1 MVEHGRDFRLML
13 GPTAFQISVSPAG
26 EAAFK
31 DEVESGIPISG
42 RASFFKRYPRPPVQR
57 VSSRRTV
64 ADNRLLGEPNQYR
77 VRGKER
83 ANHSRTVQNHRHE
96 LRLAPEVSNTTN
108 AVVRCP
114 G

>member
-42 RASFFKRYPRPPVQR
+42 RASFFKRYPV
-57 VSSRRTV
+57 RRFNVFPHEGRCGQST
-64 ADNRLLGEPNQYR
+64 PW
-77 VRGKER
+77 
-83 ANHSRTVQNHRHE
+83 RTK
-96 LRLAPEVSNTTN
+96 PI
-108 AVVRCP
+108 P
-114 G
+114 GTR